1 MDVNIHC
8 SVQPNHCSSVGFYWS
23 VQWQTAGFINCG
35 PLWIH
40 RRMKHNK
47 AVLMFL
53 QRWVVSTCP
62 SLEGITQR
70 VLAFILR
77 CDWGDY
83 ICFHQLTFDR
93 EATNPRGKFDYI
105 FDTKC
110 FFFSSVSADFYFYYF
125 QNLQGEQTDV
135 LKLPIFIIR
144 FCFRDG
150 SQSTKCFACNW
161 F

>member
-40 RRMKHNK
+40 RRMKHDK

-83 ICFHQLTFDR
+83 ICFHQLTFDC

-110 FFFSSVSADFYFYYF
+110 FFFFFCKCWLLLLLLPEFTGGTNRCFKTSHFYNTLLF
-125 QNLQGEQTDV
+125 
-135 LKLPIFIIR
+135 
-144 FCFRDG
+144 
-150 SQSTKCFACNW
+150 
-161 F
+161 